1 MGSLKEAVK
10 DQNKRP
16 LILQECT
23 QMIEGEV
30 SDKRGM
36 TGMLVKGA
44 FKAIKKFKPT
54 IIPSALDDLIDDF
67 ADKVEPFWQECQQAG
82 EEPEAFFVRRKV
94 DVANAL
100 LQITDAKS
108 ERSPNKV
115 LVKAYSSLRGKAVE
129 HIGVAMPR
137 FSRIVARH
145 AS

>member
-1 MGSLKEAVK
+1 MGSLVEAVK

-23 QMIEGEV
+23 EMIEGEV

-36 TGMLVKGA
+36 SGMLVKGA

-54 IIPSALDDLIDDF
+54 IIPSALDDLIDEF
-67 ADKVEPFWQECQQAG
+67 ADKVDPFWQECQQAG
-82 EEPEAFFVRRKV
+82 EAPESFFVRRKV

-129 HIGVAMPR
+129 HIGAAMPR

-145 AS
+145 AG